1 MCKFSRISYNDS
13 HMSNWSSYELT
24 SPLSQLPSAFGYVLF
39 FNFWS
44 QELAAS
50 AQLETILTI
59 LGLRRGQDSRE

>member
-24 SPLSQLPSAFGYVLF
+24 SRLSQLLSAFGYVPFFF

-44 QELAAS
+44 QEPAAS
-50 AQLETILTI
+50 ARLEAMLTI
-59 LGLRRGQDSRE
+59 LGLRRG